1 MNQDI
6 VNLYIEKLLSEVTES
21 VKTRILLQ
29 TQLAYTEKQ
38 AAELQQKNAVLEE
51 NITKLEASLNKKASK
66 QVKED
71 F

>member
-6 VNLYIEKLLSEVTES
+6 VNLYIEKLLIEVTES

-51 NITKLEASLNKKASK
+51 HITKLEASLNKKVSK